1 MAEQLKGKFIITV
14 NGDVKPLF
22 ATSEQWYEISTKFK
36 DGAVPI
42 VTNEGE
48 QEVFAI
54 LEVAKGYTG
63 KDLAS
68 SADGILM
75 IFSKED

>member
-1 MAEQLKGKFIITV
+1 MSQQLKGKFIITV

-22 ATSEQWYEISTKFK
+22 ATSEQWHEISTKFK
-36 DGAVPI
+36 DGAVPV

-54 LEVAKGYTG
+54 LEVAKGYHGTG
-63 KDLAS
+63 LANDT
-68 SADGILM
+68 DGVVM
-75 IFSKED
+75 IFSKEG